1 MSQSQ
6 GERNFLFMKLRRIVT
21 LGLLC
26 TLGLV
31 ACKNDSTTPTTTPT
45 QPSTV
50 EPKPSTGDST
60 TTEKP
65 ADRDAVYNVLSKL
78 KTTKAAS
85 INYTLE
91 GEEYTDIFNKDYV
104 MFNQLGLGVALLP
117 SYDPSETNSSNK
129 VAYMF
134 EYNDTDIALDKAMAK
149 QDETTG
155 DIIYT
160 TSIDDYNNA
169 YQIGRQISKNKLSVD
184 KETGDI
190 YTTNTTL
197 LKTIAGAIGFQYAT
211 LVQGG
216 TAYFYLSEDETSVE
230 IGLTAYYKKSADS
243 TGTKVLTEEF
253 DPIYLND
260 IGTAVSDTF
269 GDVLADGDAFLGASL
284 TDDEISNVVSK
295 PVKYHTPL
303 SSLGYAEVAY
313 GTKNSQNIAS
323 AHQVVYSGK
332 DADGNNLVGNESMVY
347 YVGDSTQ
354 VKYMTLTAAN
364 EVYDSGA
371 LTSQNG
377 QKYTWDSAIAD
388 LSNTEV
394 FNPKAFRKVKGSDN
408 TYKYLG
414 YSIGAENIFYGLSF
428 LSADDFG
435 GEYNS
440 LSVTLGSNDKVESFN
455 YTVAFRDS
463 STGSIQGGIT
473 FKTTIENGDSV
484 APTLPTA
491 YTQEAEEDKI
501 AEGLKKLN
509 GSVSFSMTSSMT
521 VEGTSLNAVSAVYY
535 YDKTNKTFIAKQ
547 SSGSTESVRGWKE
560 ATDNA
565 VTPFKI
571 EDDNS
576 LTARNVNIEG
586 HIANLFAPALS
597 PALLKKKLG
606 SENDYVLRTTL
617 ATGISSSMLFG
628 PAGSEGMIPS
638 TMVFHTDNDGTIQSI
653 SYTYSIYNSSKSAY
667 ERGTETLTFAYDTA
681 AVNPTKAD
689 LSSAIKAYVAP
700 TSWKEQSEAIYKD
713 IVSAIGET
721 EAATVPFLFDSNY
734 AEDGWASKYADGY
747 TMIVGSS
754 SSSSAATTFLNNYMN
769 YVQKQGFQ
777 YGGTQSGIYVFLS
790 PNKTYIL
797 GIAYSN
803 NSPVILIEP
812 VPSSAN

>member
-1 MSQSQ
+1 
-6 GERNFLFMKLRRIVT
+6 MKLRKIVT

-31 ACKNDSTTPTTTPT
+31 ACSKEDSTPTSTPA

-65 ADRDAVYNVLSKL
+65 ADRDAVYKVLSKL

-85 INYTLE
+85 INYTLD

-104 MFNQLGLGVALLP
+104 MLNRFGQGVALLP
-117 SYDPSETNSSNK
+117 SYDPSETGSNK
-129 VAYMF
+129 AVYMF
-134 EYNDTDIALDKAMAK
+134 EYNDTDIVLDKVMADRD
-149 QDETTG
+149 QTNGALTYE
-155 DIIYT
+155 

-169 YQIGRQISKNKLSVD
+169 YQIGRQISKNRLSVD
-184 KETGDI
+184 KDSGDI

-197 LKTIAGAIGFQYAT
+197 LKTIAGAVGFQYAT

-230 IGLTAYYKKSADS
+230 VSLTAYYKKSADS

-253 DPIYLND
+253 DPIYFND

-269 GDVLADGDAFLGASL
+269 GDVLADGEAFLGASL

-303 SSLGYAEVAY
+303 SSMGYAEVAY
-313 GTKNSQNIAS
+313 GTKDGQNIAS
-323 AHQVVYSGK
+323 THQVVYSGK
-332 DADGNNLVGNESMVY
+332 DADGNNLVGNESMGY

-371 LTSQNG
+371 LTSDSG
-377 QKYTWDSAIAD
+377 QKYTWDIAIAD

-394 FNPKAFRKVKGSDN
+394 FNPKAFRKVNGSDD

-414 YSIGAENIFYGLSF
+414 YSVGAENIFYGLSF

-521 VEGTSLNAVSAVYY
+521 VEGTSLNAISTVYY
-535 YDKTNKTFIAKQ
+535 YDKTNKSFIVKQ
-547 SSGSTESVRGWKE
+547 SSGSNELVRGWKE

-576 LTARNVNIEG
+576 LTARNVDIEG
-586 HIANLFAPALS
+586 HITKLFTPALS

-628 PAGSEGMIPS
+628 PAGNEGMIPS
-638 TMVFHTDNDGTIQSI
+638 TIVFHTDNDGTIQSI

-667 ERGTETLTFAYDTA
+667 EKGTETLTFAYDTA
-681 AVNPTKAD
+681 AVNPTTAD
-689 LSSAIKAYVAP
+689 LSSAIKAYVKP

-721 EAATVPFLFDSNY
+721 EAATVPFLFDSNF
-734 AEDGWASKYADGY
+734 AEDGWASKYANGY
-747 TMIVGSS
+747 TMIVGSAS
-754 SSSSAATTFLNNYMN
+754 SSSVATTFLTNYLT

-790 PNKTYIL
+790 PNSTYVL
-797 GIAYSN
+797 GITYSN
-803 NSPVILIEP
+803 GSPIILIEP
-812 VPSSAN
+812 ASAN

>member
-1 MSQSQ
+1 
-6 GERNFLFMKLRRIVT
+6 MKLRKIVT

-31 ACKNDSTTPTTTPT
+31 ACSKEDSTPTSTPA

-65 ADRDAVYNVLSKL
+65 ANRDAVYSVLSKL

-104 MFNQLGLGVALLP
+104 MFNRFGQGVALLP
-117 SYDPSETNSSNK
+117 SYDPSETGSNK
-129 VAYMF
+129 AAYMF
-134 EYNDTDIALDKAMAK
+134 EFNDTDIVLDNVMAEPDK
-149 QDETTG
+149 QTG
-155 DIIYT
+155 NLIYE
-160 TSIDDYNNA
+160 TSIDSYNNA
-169 YQIGRQISKNKLSVD
+169 YQIGRQISKNRLSVD
-184 KETGDI
+184 KDSGDI

-197 LKTIAGAIGFQYAT
+197 LKTIAGAVGFQYAT

-230 IGLTAYYKKSADS
+230 VSLTAYYKKSADS

-253 DPIYLND
+253 DPIYFND

-284 TDDEISNVVSK
+284 TNDEISNVVSK

-313 GTKNSQNIAS
+313 GTKDGQNIAS
-323 AHQVVYSGK
+323 THQVVYSGK
-332 DADGNNLVGNESMVY
+332 DADGNNLVGNESMGY

-371 LTSQNG
+371 LTSDSG
-377 QKYTWDSAIAD
+377 QKYTWDIAIAD

-394 FNPKAFRKVKGSDN
+394 FNPKAFRKVNGSDD

-521 VEGTSLNAVSAVYY
+521 VEGTSLNAISTVYY
-535 YDKTNKTFIAKQ
+535 YDKTNKSFIVKQ
-547 SSGSTESVRGWKE
+547 SSGSKELVRGWKE

-576 LTARNVNIEG
+576 LTARNVDVEG
-586 HIANLFAPALS
+586 HIADLFTPALS

-628 PAGSEGMIPS
+628 PAASEGMIPS
-638 TMVFHTDNDGTIQSI
+638 TMVFHTDNEGTIQSI
-653 SYTYSIYNSSKSAY
+653 SYTYSIYNSNTSAY

-681 AVNPTKAD
+681 AVNPTTAD
-689 LSSAIKAYVAP
+689 LSSAIKAYVKP

-734 AEDGWASKYADGY
+734 AEDGWKSQYANGY
-747 TMIVGSS
+747 TMIVGSA
-754 SSSSAATTFLNNYMN
+754 SSSSAATTFLTNYLT

-777 YGGTQSGIYVFLS
+777 YAGAQSGIYIFVS
-790 PNKTYIL
+790 PNNTYAL
-797 GIAYSN
+797 GVTYSN
-803 NSPVILIEP
+803 GSPIILIEP
-812 VPSSAN
+812 ASAN

>member
-1 MSQSQ
+1 
-6 GERNFLFMKLRRIVT
+6 MKLRKIVT

-31 ACKNDSTTPTTTPT
+31 ACSKEDSTPTSTPA

-65 ADRDAVYNVLSKL
+65 ADRDAVYKVLSKL

-85 INYTLE
+85 INYTLD

-104 MFNQLGLGVALLP
+104 MLNRFGQGVALLP
-117 SYDPSETNSSNK
+117 SYDPSETGSNK
-129 VAYMF
+129 AVYMF
-134 EYNDTDIALDKAMAK
+134 EYNDTDIVLDKVMADRD
-149 QDETTG
+149 QTTG
-155 DIIYT
+155 ALTYE

-169 YQIGRQISKNKLSVD
+169 YQIGRQISKNRLSVD
-184 KETGDI
+184 KDSGDI

-197 LKTIAGAIGFQYAT
+197 LKTIAGAVGFQYAT

-230 IGLTAYYKKSADS
+230 VSLTAYYKKSADS

-253 DPIYLND
+253 DPIYFND

-269 GDVLADGDAFLGASL
+269 GDVLADGEAFLGASL

-303 SSLGYAEVAY
+303 SSMGYAEVAY
-313 GTKNSQNIAS
+313 GTKDGQNIAS
-323 AHQVVYSGK
+323 THQVVYSGK
-332 DADGNNLVGNESMVY
+332 DADGNNLVGNESMGY

-371 LTSQNG
+371 LTSDSG
-377 QKYTWDSAIAD
+377 QKYTWDIAIAD

-394 FNPKAFRKVKGSDN
+394 FNPKAFRKVNGSDD

-414 YSIGAENIFYGLSF
+414 YSVGAENIFYGLSF

-440 LSVTLGSNDKVESFN
+440 LSVTLGLNDKVESFN

-521 VEGTSLNAVSAVYY
+521 VEGTSLNAISTVYY
-535 YDKTNKTFIAKQ
+535 YDKTNKSFIVKQ
-547 SSGSTESVRGWKE
+547 SSGSNELVRGWKE

-576 LTARNVNIEG
+576 LTARNVDIEG
-586 HIANLFAPALS
+586 HITKLFTPALS

-628 PAGSEGMIPS
+628 PAGNEGMIPS
-638 TMVFHTDNDGTIQSI
+638 TIVFHTDNDGTIQSI

-667 ERGTETLTFAYDTA
+667 EKGTETLTFAYDTA
-681 AVNPTKAD
+681 AVNPTTAD
-689 LSSAIKAYVAP
+689 LSSAIKAYVKP

-721 EAATVPFLFDSNY
+721 EAATVPFLFDSNF
-734 AEDGWASKYADGY
+734 AEDGWASKYANGY
-747 TMIVGSS
+747 TMIVGSAS
-754 SSSSAATTFLNNYMN
+754 SSSVATTFLTNYLT

-790 PNKTYIL
+790 PNSTYVL
-797 GIAYSN
+797 GITYSN
-803 NSPVILIEP
+803 GSPIILIEP
-812 VPSSAN
+812 ASAN

>member
-1 MSQSQ
+1 
-6 GERNFLFMKLRRIVT
+6 MKLRKIVT

-31 ACKNDSTTPTTTPT
+31 ACKNDSTTPTSTPT

-50 EPKPSTGDST
+50 EPTPSTGDST

-65 ADRDAVYNVLSKL
+65 ANRDAVYKVLSKL

-85 INYTLE
+85 INYTLD

-104 MFNQLGLGVALLP
+104 MFNRFGQGVALLP
-117 SYDPSETNSSNK
+117 SYDPSETGSNK
-129 VAYMF
+129 AAYMF
-134 EYNDTDIALDKAMAK
+134 EYNDTDIVLDNVMADQDKQTGAL
-149 QDETTG
+149 
-155 DIIYT
+155 IYE

-169 YQIGRQISKNKLSVD
+169 YQIGKQISKNRLSVD

-197 LKTIAGAIGFQYAT
+197 LKTIAGAVGFQYAT

-230 IGLTAYYKKSADS
+230 ISLTAYYKKSAES

-253 DPIYLND
+253 DPIYFND

-269 GDVLADGDAFLGASL
+269 GDVLADGEAFLGASL

-313 GTKNSQNIAS
+313 GTKDGQNIAS

-354 VKYMTLTAAN
+354 VKAMTLTAAN

-371 LTSQNG
+371 LTSQDG
-377 QKYTWDSAIAD
+377 QKYTWDIAIAD

-394 FNPKAFRKVKGSDN
+394 FNPKAFRKVNGSDD

-440 LSVTLGSNDKVESFN
+440 LSVTLGLNDKVESFN

-473 FKTTIENGDSV
+473 FKTAIENGDSV

-521 VEGTSLNAVSAVYY
+521 VEGTSLNAISTVYY
-535 YDKTNKTFIAKQ
+535 YDKTNKTFIVKQ
-547 SSGSTESVRGWKE
+547 SSGSDELVRGWKE
-560 ATDNA
+560 ATDNS

-628 PAGSEGMIPS
+628 PAGNNGMIPS

-653 SYTYSIYNSSKSAY
+653 SYTYSIYNSSKSDY
-667 ERGTETLTFAYDTA
+667 EKGTETLTFAYDTA
-681 AVNPTKAD
+681 AVNPTSAD
-689 LSSAIKAYVAP
+689 LSSTIKAYVKP

-713 IVSAIGET
+713 IVSAVGET

-734 AEDGWASKYADGY
+734 AEDGWASQYNPNGF

-754 SSSSAATTFLNNYMN
+754 SSSSAATTFLNNYLD

-790 PNKTYIL
+790 PNNTYIL
-797 GIAYSN
+797 GITYSN
-803 NSPVILIEP
+803 GSPIILVEP
-812 VPSSAN
+812 VPASAN

>member
-6 GERNFLFMKLRRIVT
+6 EERNFLFMKLRKIVT

-65 ADRDAVYNVLSKL
+65 ADRDAVYKVLSKL

-104 MFNQLGLGVALLP
+104 MFNRFGQGVALLP
-117 SYDPSETNSSNK
+117 SYDPSETNSDK
-129 VAYMF
+129 AAYMF
-134 EYNDTDIALDKAMAK
+134 EFNDTDIVLDNVMAD
-149 QDETTG
+149 QDKTTG
-155 DIIYT
+155 AIVFE

-169 YQIGRQISKNKLSVD
+169 YQIGRQISKNRLSVD
-184 KETGDI
+184 KDSGDI

-313 GTKNSQNIAS
+313 GTKDNQNIAS

-414 YSIGAENIFYGLSF
+414 HSIGARNIFYGLSF

-455 YTVAFRDS
+455 YTIAFRDS

-535 YDKTNKTFIAKQ
+535 YDKTNKSFIAKQ

-586 HIANLFAPALS
+586 HIADLFAPALS

-628 PAGSEGMIPS
+628 PAGNEGMIPS

-700 TSWKEQSEAIYKD
+700 TSWKEQNEAIYKD
-713 IVSAIGET
+713 IVSAVGET
-721 EAATVPFLFDSNY
+721 EAKTVPFLFDSNY
-734 AEDGWASKYADGY
+734 AEDGWASKYTDGY

-754 SSSSAATTFLNNYMN
+754 SSSSAATTFLTNYLD

-812 VPSSAN
+812 VPASAN

>member
-1 MSQSQ
+1 
-6 GERNFLFMKLRRIVT
+6 MKLRKIVT

-104 MFNQLGLGVALLP
+104 MFNRFGQGVALLP
-117 SYDPSETNSSNK
+117 SYDPSETNSDK
-129 VAYMF
+129 AAYMF
-134 EYNDTDIALDKAMAK
+134 EFNDTDIVLDNVMAD
-149 QDETTG
+149 QDKTTG
-155 DIIYT
+155 ALVFE

-169 YQIGRQISKNKLSVD
+169 YQIGRQISKNRLSVD

-628 PAGSEGMIPS
+628 PAGNEGMIPS
-638 TMVFHTDNDGTIQSI
+638 TMVFHTDSDGTIQSI

-734 AEDGWASKYADGY
+734 AEDGWASKYTDGY

-754 SSSSAATTFLNNYMN
+754 SSSSAATTFLTNYLD
-769 YVQKQGFQ
+769 YVQKQGFK
-777 YGGTQSGIYVFLS
+777 YGGIQSGIYVFLS
-790 PNKTYIL
+790 PNSTYVL

-803 NSPVILIEP
+803 GSPVILVEP
-812 VPSSAN
+812 YSAN

>member
-1 MSQSQ
+1 MWQSQ
-6 GERNFLFMKLRRIVT
+6 EERNFLFMKLRKNVT

-31 ACKNDSTTPTTTPT
+31 ACKNDSTTPTSTPT

-65 ADRDAVYNVLSKL
+65 ANRDAVYKVLSKL

-85 INYTLE
+85 INYTLD

-104 MFNQLGLGVALLP
+104 MFNRFGQGVALLP
-117 SYDPSETNSSNK
+117 SYDPSETGSNK
-129 VAYMF
+129 AAYMF
-134 EYNDTDIALDKAMAK
+134 EYNDTDIVLDNVMADQDKQTGAL
-149 QDETTG
+149 
-155 DIIYT
+155 IYE

-169 YQIGRQISKNKLSVD
+169 YQIGKQISKNRLSVD

-197 LKTIAGAIGFQYAT
+197 LKTIAGAVGFQYAT

-230 IGLTAYYKKSADS
+230 ISLTAYYKKSAES

-253 DPIYLND
+253 DPIYFND

-313 GTKNSQNIAS
+313 GTKDGQNIAS

-354 VKYMTLTAAN
+354 VKAMTLTAAN

-371 LTSQNG
+371 LTSQDG
-377 QKYTWDSAIAD
+377 QKYTWDIAIAD

-394 FNPKAFRKVKGSDN
+394 FNPKAFRKVNGSDD

-473 FKTTIENGDSV
+473 FKTAIENGDSV

-521 VEGTSLNAVSAVYY
+521 VEGTSLNAVSTVYY
-535 YDKTNKTFIAKQ
+535 YDKTNKAFIVKQ
-547 SSGSTESVRGWKE
+547 SSGSDELVRGWKE
-560 ATDNA
+560 ATDNS

-628 PAGSEGMIPS
+628 PAGNNGMIPS

-653 SYTYSIYNSSKSAY
+653 SYTYSIYNSNKSDY
-667 ERGTETLTFAYDTA
+667 EKGTETLTFAYDTA
-681 AVNPTKAD
+681 AVNPTTAD
-689 LSSAIKAYVAP
+689 LSSAIKAYVKP

-713 IVSAIGET
+713 IVSAVGET
-721 EAATVPFLFDSNY
+721 EAATVPFLFDSNF
-734 AEDGWASKYADGY
+734 AEDGWASQYTNGF
-747 TMIVGSS
+747 TMIVGSP
-754 SSSSAATTFLNNYMN
+754 SSSSAAITFLNNYLP

-790 PNKTYIL
+790 PNNTYIL

-803 NSPVILIEP
+803 GAPIILIQP
-812 VPSSAN
+812 VPASAN

>member
-1 MSQSQ
+1 
-6 GERNFLFMKLRRIVT
+6 MKLRKIVT

-31 ACKNDSTTPTTTPT
+31 ACSKEDSTPTSTPA

-65 ADRDAVYNVLSKL
+65 ANRDAVYNVLSKL

-85 INYTLE
+85 INYTLD

-104 MFNQLGLGVALLP
+104 MLNRFGQGVALLP
-117 SYDPSETNSSNK
+117 SYDPSETGSNK
-129 VAYMF
+129 AVYMF
-134 EYNDTDIALDKAMAK
+134 EYNDTDIVLDKVMADRD
-149 QDETTG
+149 QTTG
-155 DIIYT
+155 ALTYE

-169 YQIGRQISKNKLSVD
+169 YQIGRQISKNRLSVD
-184 KETGDI
+184 KDSGDI

-197 LKTIAGAIGFQYAT
+197 LKTIAGAVGFQYAT

-230 IGLTAYYKKSADS
+230 VSLTAYYKKSADS

-253 DPIYLND
+253 DPIYFND

-269 GDVLADGDAFLGASL
+269 GDVLADGEAFLGASL

-303 SSLGYAEVAY
+303 SSMGYAEVAY
-313 GTKNSQNIAS
+313 GNKDGQNIAS
-323 AHQVVYSGK
+323 THQVVYSGK
-332 DADGNNLVGNESMVY
+332 DADGNNLVGNESMGY

-371 LTSQNG
+371 LTSDSG
-377 QKYTWDSAIAD
+377 QKYTWDIAIAD

-394 FNPKAFRKVKGSDN
+394 FNPKAFRKVNGSDD

-414 YSIGAENIFYGLSF
+414 YSVGAENIFYGLSF

-521 VEGTSLNAVSAVYY
+521 VEGTSLNAISTVYY
-535 YDKTNKTFIAKQ
+535 YDKTNKSFIVKQ
-547 SSGSTESVRGWKE
+547 SSGSNELVRGWKE

-576 LTARNVNIEG
+576 LTARNVDIEG
-586 HIANLFAPALS
+586 HITKLFTPALS

-628 PAGSEGMIPS
+628 PAGNEGMIPS
-638 TMVFHTDNDGTIQSI
+638 TIVFHTDNDGTIQSI

-667 ERGTETLTFAYDTA
+667 EKGTETLTFAYDTA
-681 AVNPTKAD
+681 AVNPTTAD
-689 LSSAIKAYVAP
+689 LSSAIKAYVKP

-721 EAATVPFLFDSNY
+721 EAATVPFLFDSNF
-734 AEDGWASKYADGY
+734 AEDGWASKYANGY
-747 TMIVGSS
+747 TMIVGSAS
-754 SSSSAATTFLNNYMN
+754 SSSVATTFLTNYLT

-790 PNKTYIL
+790 PNSTYVL
-797 GIAYSN
+797 GITYSN
-803 NSPVILIEP
+803 GSPIILIEP
-812 VPSSAN
+812 ASAN

>member
-1 MSQSQ
+1 
-6 GERNFLFMKLRRIVT
+6 MKLRKIVT

-31 ACKNDSTTPTTTPT
+31 ACSKEDSTPTSTPT

-65 ADRDAVYNVLSKL
+65 ANRDAVYSVLSKL

-104 MFNQLGLGVALLP
+104 MFNRFGQGVALLP
-117 SYDPSETNSSNK
+117 SYDPSETGSNK
-129 VAYMF
+129 AAYMF
-134 EYNDTDIALDKAMAK
+134 EFNDTDIVLDNVMAEPDK
-149 QDETTG
+149 QTRNL
-155 DIIYT
+155 IYE
-160 TSIDDYNNA
+160 TSIDSYNNA
-169 YQIGRQISKNKLSVD
+169 YQIGRQISKNRLSVD
-184 KETGDI
+184 KDSGDI

-197 LKTIAGAIGFQYAT
+197 LKTIAGAVGFQYAT

-230 IGLTAYYKKSADS
+230 VSLTAYYKKSADS

-253 DPIYLND
+253 DPIYFND

-269 GDVLADGDAFLGASL
+269 GDVLADGEAFLGTSL
-284 TDDEISNVVSK
+284 TNDEISNVVSK

-313 GTKNSQNIAS
+313 GTKDGQNIAS
-323 AHQVVYSGK
+323 THQVVYSGK
-332 DADGNNLVGNESMVY
+332 DADGNNLVGNESMGY

-371 LTSQNG
+371 LTSDSG
-377 QKYTWDSAIAD
+377 QKYTWDIAIAD

-394 FNPKAFRKVKGSDN
+394 FNPKAFRKVNGSDD

-414 YSIGAENIFYGLSF
+414 YSVGAENIFYGLSF

-501 AEGLKKLN
+501 AEGLNKLK

-521 VEGTSLNAVSAVYY
+521 VEGTSLNAISTVYY
-535 YDKTNKTFIAKQ
+535 YDKTNKSFIVKQ
-547 SSGSTESVRGWKE
+547 SSGSNELVRGWKE

-576 LTARNVNIEG
+576 LTARNVDVEG
-586 HIANLFAPALS
+586 HIADLFTPALS

-628 PAGSEGMIPS
+628 PAASEGMIPS

-653 SYTYSIYNSSKSAY
+653 SYTYSIYNSNTSAY

-681 AVNPTKAD
+681 AVNPTTAD
-689 LSSAIKAYVAP
+689 LSSAIKAYVKP

-734 AEDGWASKYADGY
+734 AEDGWASKYANGY
-747 TMIVGSS
+747 TMIVGSA
-754 SSSSAATTFLNNYMN
+754 SSSSAATTFLTNYLT
-769 YVQKQGFQ
+769 YVKKQGFQ
-777 YGGTQSGIYVFLS
+777 YGRTQSGIYVFLS
-790 PNKTYIL
+790 PNSTYVL
-797 GIAYSN
+797 GITYSN
-803 NSPVILIEP
+803 GSPIILIEP
-812 VPSSAN
+812 ASAN

>member
-1 MSQSQ
+1 
-6 GERNFLFMKLRRIVT
+6 MKLRKIVT

-31 ACKNDSTTPTTTPT
+31 ACSKEDSTPTSTPA

-65 ADRDAVYNVLSKL
+65 ANRDAVYNVLSKL

-104 MFNQLGLGVALLP
+104 MFNRFGQGVALLP
-117 SYDPSETNSSNK
+117 SYDPSETGSNK
-129 VAYMF
+129 AAYMF
-134 EYNDTDIALDKAMAK
+134 EFNDTDIVLDNVMAEPDK
-149 QDETTG
+149 TTG
-155 DIIYT
+155 ALIYE

-169 YQIGRQISKNKLSVD
+169 YQIGRQVSKNKLSVD
-184 KETGDI
+184 KDSGDI

-197 LKTIAGAIGFQYAT
+197 LKTIAGAVGFQYAT

-230 IGLTAYYKKSADS
+230 ISLTAYYKKSADS

-269 GDVLADGDAFLGASL
+269 GDVLADGEAFLGASL

-313 GTKNSQNIAS
+313 GTKDGQNIAS
-323 AHQVVYSGK
+323 THQVVYSGK
-332 DADGNNLVGNESMVY
+332 DADGNNLVGNESMGY

-371 LTSQNG
+371 LTSQDG
-377 QKYTWDSAIAD
+377 QKYTWDAAIAD

-394 FNPKAFRKVKGSDN
+394 FNPKAFRKVNGSND

-428 LSADDFG
+428 LGADDFG

-521 VEGTSLNAVSAVYY
+521 VEGTSLNAISAVYY
-535 YDKTNKTFIAKQ
+535 YDKTNKSFIAKQ

-576 LTARNVNIEG
+576 LTARNVDIKG
-586 HIANLFAPALS
+586 HIADLFTPALS

-628 PAGSEGMIPS
+628 PAASEGMIPS

-653 SYTYSIYNSSKSAY
+653 SYTYSIYNSNTGKY

-681 AVNPTKAD
+681 AVNPTKAN

-713 IVSAIGET
+713 IVSAVGET
-721 EAATVPFLFDSNY
+721 EAKTVPFLFDSNY
-734 AEDGWASKYADGY
+734 AEDGWASKYTDGY

-754 SSSSAATTFLNNYMN
+754 SSSSAATTFLTNYLD

-790 PNKTYIL
+790 SNKTYIL

-812 VPSSAN
+812 VPASAN

>member
-1 MSQSQ
+1 
-6 GERNFLFMKLRRIVT
+6 MKLRKIVT

-31 ACKNDSTTPTTTPT
+31 ACSKEDSTPTSTPA

-65 ADRDAVYNVLSKL
+65 ADRDAVYKVLSKL

-85 INYTLE
+85 INYTLD

-104 MFNQLGLGVALLP
+104 MLNRFGQGVALLP
-117 SYDPSETNSSNK
+117 SYDPSETGSNK
-129 VAYMF
+129 AVYMF
-134 EYNDTDIALDKAMAK
+134 EYNDTDIVLDKVMADRDK
-149 QDETTG
+149 TTG
-155 DIIYT
+155 ALTYE

-169 YQIGRQISKNKLSVD
+169 YQIGRQISKNRLSVD
-184 KETGDI
+184 KDSGDI

-197 LKTIAGAIGFQYAT
+197 LKTIAGAVGFQYAT

-230 IGLTAYYKKSADS
+230 VSLTAYYKKSADS

-253 DPIYLND
+253 DPIYFND

-269 GDVLADGDAFLGASL
+269 GDVLADGEAFLGASL

-303 SSLGYAEVAY
+303 SSMGYAEVAY
-313 GTKNSQNIAS
+313 GTKDGQNIAS
-323 AHQVVYSGK
+323 THQVVYSGK
-332 DADGNNLVGNESMVY
+332 DADGNNLVGNESMGY

-371 LTSQNG
+371 LTSDSG
-377 QKYTWDSAIAD
+377 QKYTWDIAIAD

-394 FNPKAFRKVKGSDN
+394 FNPKAFRKVNGSDD

-414 YSIGAENIFYGLSF
+414 YSVGAENIFYGLSF

-521 VEGTSLNAVSAVYY
+521 VEGTSLNAISTVYY
-535 YDKTNKTFIAKQ
+535 YDKTNKSFIVKQ
-547 SSGSTESVRGWKE
+547 SSGSNELVRGWKE

-576 LTARNVNIEG
+576 LTARNVDIEG
-586 HIANLFAPALS
+586 HITKLFTPALS

-628 PAGSEGMIPS
+628 PAGNEGMIPS
-638 TMVFHTDNDGTIQSI
+638 TIVFHTDNDGTIQSI

-681 AVNPTKAD
+681 AVNPTTAD
-689 LSSAIKAYVAP
+689 LSSAIKAYVKP

-721 EAATVPFLFDSNY
+721 EAATVPFLFDSNF
-734 AEDGWASKYADGY
+734 AEDGWASKYANGY
-747 TMIVGSS
+747 TMIVGSAS
-754 SSSSAATTFLNNYMN
+754 SSSVATTFLTNYLT

-790 PNKTYIL
+790 PNSTYVL
-797 GIAYSN
+797 GITYSN
-803 NSPVILIEP
+803 GSPIILIEP
-812 VPSSAN
+812 ASAN

>member
-1 MSQSQ
+1 MWQSQ
-6 GERNFLFMKLRRIVT
+6 EERNFLFMKLRKIVT

-31 ACKNDSTTPTTTPT
+31 ACKNDSATPTSTPT

-65 ADRDAVYNVLSKL
+65 ANRDAVYKVLSKL

-85 INYTLE
+85 INYTLD

-104 MFNQLGLGVALLP
+104 MFNRFGQGVALLP
-117 SYDPSETNSSNK
+117 SYDPSETGSNK
-129 VAYMF
+129 AAYMF
-134 EYNDTDIALDKAMAK
+134 EYNDTDIVLDNVMADQDKQTGAL
-149 QDETTG
+149 
-155 DIIYT
+155 IYE

-169 YQIGRQISKNKLSVD
+169 YQIGKQISKNRLSVD

-197 LKTIAGAIGFQYAT
+197 LKTIAGAVGFQYAT

-230 IGLTAYYKKSADS
+230 ISLTAYYKKSAES

-253 DPIYLND
+253 DPIYFND

-313 GTKNSQNIAS
+313 GTKDGQNIAS

-354 VKYMTLTAAN
+354 VKAMTLTAAN

-371 LTSQNG
+371 LTSQDG
-377 QKYTWDSAIAD
+377 QKYTWDIAIAD

-394 FNPKAFRKVKGSDN
+394 FNPKAFRKVNGSDD

-440 LSVTLGSNDKVESFN
+440 LSVTLGLNDKVESFN

-473 FKTTIENGDSV
+473 FKTAIENGDSV

-509 GSVSFSMTSSMT
+509 GSVSFSMTSNMT
-521 VEGTSLNAVSAVYY
+521 VEGTSLNAISTVYY
-535 YDKTNKTFIAKQ
+535 YDKTNKTFIVKQ
-547 SSGSTESVRGWKE
+547 SSGSDELIRGWKE
-560 ATDNA
+560 ATDNS

-628 PAGSEGMIPS
+628 PAGNNGMIPS

-653 SYTYSIYNSSKSAY
+653 SYTYSIYNSNKSDY
-667 ERGTETLTFAYDTA
+667 EKGTETLTFAYDTA
-681 AVNPTKAD
+681 AVNPTTAD

-713 IVSAIGET
+713 IVSAVGET

-734 AEDGWASKYADGY
+734 AEDGWASQYNPNGF

-754 SSSSAATTFLNNYMN
+754 SSSSAATTFLGNYLD

-790 PNKTYIL
+790 PNNTYIL
-797 GIAYSN
+797 GITYSN
-803 NSPVILIEP
+803 GSPIILIEP
-812 VPSSAN
+812 VPASAN